1 LIRASLKIAENSAAQ
16 AVYSQEMEFLVKGLD
31 TLALFLDGSLLRSL
45 LDGSGTLLLSL
56 LAAASTDVHVEL
68 GDLMRVLARSGHLH
82 GSSPVEVEVAQGE

>member
-1 LIRASLKIAENSAAQ
+1 
-16 AVYSQEMEFLVKGLD
+16 MEFLVEGLD

-68 GDLMRVLARSGHLH
+68 GDLVGVLARSGHLDR
-82 GSSPVEVEVAQGE
+82 SSPVEVEVAEGE